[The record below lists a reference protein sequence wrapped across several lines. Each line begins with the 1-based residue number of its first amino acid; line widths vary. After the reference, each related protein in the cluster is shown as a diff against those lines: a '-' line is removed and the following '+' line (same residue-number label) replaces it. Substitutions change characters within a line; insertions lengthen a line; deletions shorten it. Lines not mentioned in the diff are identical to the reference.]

1 MSSVKTLVACA
12 AVILW
17 LASPAFANGASE
29 RVKPIRAHTVSTYN
43 AANKCQVICK
53 GSKPVLEY
61 VADGFAYALDIPL
74 AILSPITCPVFSPL
88 IHAFD
93 DYPDRIYRRNPRRR

>member
-1 MSSVKTLVACA
+1 MSSVRTVVVCA
-12 AVILW
+12 AVILL
-17 LASPAFANGASE
+17 LASPAFANGALD
-29 RVKPIRAHTVSTYN
+29 RVKPIKTQAHSTYS
-43 AANKCQVICK
+43 AANKCQVVCK

-61 VADGFAYALDIPL
+61 AADGLAYALDIPL

-93 DYPDRIYRRNPRRR
+93 DYQDRTYRRNPRRR